1 MSRKMVPEGYVD
13 EVVDAVNRVDVKF
26 VLIDTLALGV

>member
-1 MSRKMVPEGYVD
+1 MVPEGYVD
-13 EVVDAVNRVDVKF
+13 EVVGAVNRVDVKF